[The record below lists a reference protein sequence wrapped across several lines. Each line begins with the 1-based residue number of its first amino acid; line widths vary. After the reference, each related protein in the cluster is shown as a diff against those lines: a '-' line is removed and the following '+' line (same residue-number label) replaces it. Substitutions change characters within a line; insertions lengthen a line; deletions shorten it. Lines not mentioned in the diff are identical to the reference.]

1 MASLAQ
7 GIVGGDMAWPLII
20 AGILMGIAMIMI
32 GVKSP
37 MLVAIGMY
45 LPIGTTFAIFV
56 GGMVRWVSDTHRA
69 PARHERSAEARAWKA
84 WECWRPP
91 A

>member
-20 AGILMGIAMIMI
+20 TGILMGLAMMMI

-45 LPIGTTFAIFV
+45 LPLGTTFAIFI
-56 GGMVRWVSDTHRA
+56 GGMVRWVSDTLGERRGLNEAQRRA
-69 PARHERSAEARAWKA
+69 SRAWA
-84 WECWRPP
+84 CWRLRD
-91 A
+91 